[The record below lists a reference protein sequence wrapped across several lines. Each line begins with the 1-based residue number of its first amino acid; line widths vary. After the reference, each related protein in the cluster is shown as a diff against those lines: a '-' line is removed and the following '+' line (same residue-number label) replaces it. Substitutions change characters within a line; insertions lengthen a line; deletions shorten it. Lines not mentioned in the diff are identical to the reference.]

1 MRLLSDPISEA
12 LVKEALKR
20 KSAPSHKRIE
30 GELPEAPTEAADV
43 PKWWSE
49 TATVLDR
56 VRAETNVSLN
66 TVESKVAET
75 EVNLGAV
82 DSKINASNIKKLY
95 EENEEFL
102 SNLDL
107 LDRLERVYRLLNP
120 DMKGCINGESG
131 CPDHVLMNCS
141 ACSGDNNAKT

>member
-1 MRLLSDPISEA
+1 MGSLTTFFQGHENGIACIETAYRNGLA
-12 LVKEALKR
+12 LVSREGSVKIIKR
-20 KSAPSHKRIE
+20 KPEIE
-30 GELPEAPTEAADV
+30 GYDKTQAELVTKMMRSEKESIDTIVKKPEYIRAALC
-43 PKWWSE
+43 K
-49 TATVLDR
+49 
-56 VRAETNVSLN
+56 
-66 TVESKVAET
+66 
-75 EVNLGAV
+75 
-82 DSKINASNIKKLY
+82 ASKKLY

>member
-1 MRLLSDPISEA
+1 MMRSEKESIDTIVKKPEYIRAA
-12 LVKEALKR
+12 LCK
-20 KSAPSHKRIE
+20 
-30 GELPEAPTEAADV
+30 
-43 PKWWSE
+43 
-49 TATVLDR
+49 
-56 VRAETNVSLN
+56 
-66 TVESKVAET
+66 
-75 EVNLGAV
+75 
-82 DSKINASNIKKLY
+82 ASKKLY